1 MNEIELIRAQL
12 ATERQH
18 AAAVA
23 KACASA
29 LSAALAQ
36 TGESLSALQSF
47 RQAGVDYLVWILTR
61 FEDREQVFRE
71 LVHSRL
77 PADDPTRREVDATLA
92 LPGTSREVLA
102 KLEAALASTSVAAT
116 SADADQPWHEFL
128 RFFSGPWSG
137 RRDELDMLFE
147 GDAKVADWRAVSGID
162 ADSIF
167 EERSRYARVRSV
179 LPVGIEIPAGTTRL

>member
-23 KACASA
+23 QACAT
-29 LSAALAQ
+29 ALAAAGSHA
-36 TGESLSALQSF
+36 GESLAALRAF

-71 LVHSRL
+71 LLHTRL
-77 PADDPTRREVDATLA
+77 PADDPTRRTADETLA
-92 LPGTSREVLA
+92 LPGTSREVLS
-102 KLEAALASTSVAAT
+102 KLEAALAPTSVPSTGAG
-116 SADADQPWHEFL
+116 ADPHWNEFL
-128 RFFSGPWSG
+128 RFFNGPWSA
-137 RRDELDMLFE
+137 RRDLLDELFE
-147 GDAKVADWRAVSGID
+147 RQAKVADWRGVSGID

-167 EERSRYARVRSV
+167 EERSRYARVRST
-179 LPVGIEIPAGTTRL
+179 LPVGVEMPAGV